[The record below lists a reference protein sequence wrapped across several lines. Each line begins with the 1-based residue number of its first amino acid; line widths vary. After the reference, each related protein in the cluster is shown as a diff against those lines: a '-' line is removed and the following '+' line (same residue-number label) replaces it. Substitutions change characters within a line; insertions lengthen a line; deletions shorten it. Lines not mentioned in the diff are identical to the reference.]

1 MYRYGF
7 KYDGKSMA
15 RAVGRALSI
24 SYKHAIEISNYIK
37 GKKLSVAQELL
48 EKAIKKEKPIPF
60 KRFTEGAGHK
70 KGNIMA
76 GKYVVKAATE
86 ILKLLR
92 EVEANASAKGFY
104 DPIIIYIA
112 AKKAS
117 SPYHYGR
124 HYGREM
130 KRTNVE
136 VIVKAS
142 EEEKLDE
149 KKKENMKATKK
160 ESRKESKNESKKM
173 DQVDKGNKMNEDNKI
188 DNKKENIKDDERK
201 GDKQDKNQDVKTQ
214 REKQQKTNLEDSKKS
229 VSKEENEEKKNIE
242 KKEVGNDRE

>member
-104 DPIIIYIA
+104 DPLIIYIA

-149 KKKENMKATKK
+149 KKKENMIKNISKK
-160 ESRKESKNESKKM
+160 ESKKEG
-173 DQVDKGNKMNEDNKI
+173 QI